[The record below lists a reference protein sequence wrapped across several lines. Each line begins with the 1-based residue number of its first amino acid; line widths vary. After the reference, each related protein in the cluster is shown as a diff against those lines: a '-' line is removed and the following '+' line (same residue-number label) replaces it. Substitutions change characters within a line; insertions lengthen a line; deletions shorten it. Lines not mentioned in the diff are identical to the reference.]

1 MLSLTAQ
8 QLEGAIMAQ
17 VILDALAAGYRISV
31 DDGEDK
37 FTPQQTLGDILALM
51 GATESG
57 DWLRFADP
65 ANHNKRVGWIHFIYG
80 NYGYDVFAYGGLKA
94 IADYSV
100 NPVVA
105 ALLVNAESLADAL
118 VERAALRR
126 AVQCRGLK
134 TRQNHRVPA

>member
-31 DDGEDK
+31 DDGEDE

-65 ANHNKRVGWIHFIYG
+65 ANHDKRVGWIHFIYG
-80 NYGYDVFAYGGLKA
+80 NDGYDV

>member
-31 DDGEDK
+31 DDGEDE

-65 ANHNKRVGWIHFIYG
+65 ANHDKRVGWIHFIYG
-80 NYGYDVFAYGGLKA
+80 NDGYDV
-94 IADYSV
+94 IADYSAK
-100 NPVVA
+100 PA
-105 ALLVNAESLADAL
+105 TEALLANAERLADAF
-118 VERAALRR
+118 
-126 AVQCRGLK
+126 AVQ
-134 TRQNHRVPA
+134 AA